1 MSASDQRTARIAGL
15 WFIGTFVFSI
25 PALLLYDP
33 VLKDADY
40 LLGGGLDARIS
51 LGAFLE
57 VLVVI
62 ANIATAVVLYPVLKR
77 TSESV
82 ALGYVA
88 SRTVE
93 STLIVMG
100 LISLMSV
107 VTLRDDLAAV
117 AGETGSLDVAGRTLV
132 AVHDWTFLL
141 GPQFCSGFGTGLLLG
156 YLMYKSELVPRPMA
170 VLGLVGGPLAF
181 IGGVFVLFGAFDQ
194 PSGPLFAFTAVEIAW
209 ELSLGLYL
217 TFRGFRRT
225 DRMLVA
231 QPA

>member
-1 MSASDQRTARIAGL
+1 MSAADQRTALVAGL
-15 WFIGTFVFSI
+15 WFIATFVFSI
-25 PALLLYDP
+25 PALLLYDS
-33 VLKDADY
+33 VLNDADY
-40 LLGGGLDARIS
+40 ILGNGLDARIS

-57 VLVVI
+57 ILVVI
-62 ANIATAVVLYPVLKR
+62 ANIATAVVLFPVLRR

-88 SRTVE
+88 LRTVE
-93 STLIVMG
+93 STLIAMG

-117 AGETGSLDVAGRTLV
+117 AGDTASLGVAGHTLV

-141 GPQFCSGFGTGLLLG
+141 GPQFCAGFGTGVLLG

-170 VLGLVGGPLAF
+170 MLGLVGGPLAF

-217 TFRGFRRT
+217 TFKGFRST
-225 DRMLVA
+225 APVLVA